1 MVNILS
7 VFATEPCA
15 SVVTVRKRGPVSWL
29 SRTRCL
35 LPSLDQSSEFPPQD
49 PPGRR
54 GLSPKLSSCLHMHD
68 MAFMLRH
75 GTHRGSKVKVKKIK
89 SKKINVC
96 TVSVKIEL

>member
-1 MVNILS
+1 M
-7 VFATEPCA
+7 
-15 SVVTVRKRGPVSWL
+15 
-29 SRTRCL
+29 
-35 LPSLDQSSEFPPQD
+35 LPSLDQSFEFPPQD

-54 GLSPKLSSCLHMHD
+54 GLNPKLSSCLHMHD

-75 GTHRGSKVKVKKIK
+75 GTHRGSKVKVKEIK